1 MIDNNLRSQ
10 IFGMNMQELA
20 ELNGLICDTMRRLQ
34 RTAARSFRMGDLV
47 SFVDRNGRTLS
58 GTVIKVNQKTVSVR
72 SGNTTWRVT
81 GSLLKLK
88 VPADLVG

>member
-1 MIDNNLRSQ
+1 
-10 IFGMNMQELA
+10 
-20 ELNGLICDTMRRLQ
+20 
-34 RTAARSFRMGDLV
+34 MGDLV